1 MNIYQDVYN
10 IITTY
15 LFGGSVPVGSNQEL
29 ITIALSSIATIFV
42 FALPFVVV
50 LKLIKLIMGD

>member
-15 LFGGSVPVGSNQEL
+15 LFGGNVAIGSNQEL
-29 ITIALSSIATIFV
+29 ITIALASIATIFV

>member
-15 LFGGSVPVGSNQEL
+15 LFGGNVVIGSNQEL

-42 FALPFVVV
+42 FSLPFVVV